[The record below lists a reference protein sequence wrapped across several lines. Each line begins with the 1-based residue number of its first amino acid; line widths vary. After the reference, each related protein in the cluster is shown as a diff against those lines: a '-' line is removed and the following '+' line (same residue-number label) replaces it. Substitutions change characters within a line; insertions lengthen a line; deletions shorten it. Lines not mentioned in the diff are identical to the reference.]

1 MFWQV
6 DRGPG
11 GLNLAPTQLLVSG
24 CWSLVYGAIRCPKL
38 TYYWLLSYGFI
49 ITSDFLNVFHGCPK
63 NQSNKIKSWIYVSVD
78 VCWSSSAAH
87 LIQDTPMHTN
97 SRLLNRISLGCKPP
111 KSWAIALFLTITEL
125 VNLYINNSLTIV
137 PNFVE
142 TNQFPFIAQSYEVSG
157 EELTAGYNQQ
167 VLGFD
172 AHQARCRGVTSHKPC

>member
-1 MFWQV
+1 MFFRKLIYVSQIILSTPIGLMFWQV

-78 VCWSSSAAH
+78 VCWSSSVAH
-87 LIQDTPMHTN
+87 LTQDTPMHTN
-97 SRLLNRISLGCKPP
+97 SRLLNWISLGCKPP
-111 KSWAIALFLTITEL
+111 KSWTIALFLTVTEF
-125 VNLYINNSLTIV
+125 IS
-137 PNFVE
+137 
-142 TNQFPFIAQSYEVSG
+142 NQLPY
-157 EELTAGYNQQ
+157 Y
-167 VLGFD
+167 
-172 AHQARCRGVTSHKPC
+172 CKYSHGLNWN